1 MLHNLKHNRVL
12 HERNVLLNVRFL
24 DVPLVPR
31 EARFEIRDLGR
42 GFFVIQVNYGFMNT
56 PNVPKVL
63 AQAQASSLY
72 FDMMET
78 SFFLSRETLLPR
90 PTPAFAMWRQRLFA
104 WMARNGQAATAYFQI
119 PSNRVIELGA
129 QVRL

>member
-1 MLHNLKHNRVL
+1 
-12 HERNVLLNVRFL
+12 
-24 DVPLVPR
+24 
-31 EARFEIRDLGR
+31 
-42 GFFVIQVNYGFMNT
+42 MNT
-56 PNVPKVL
+56 PNIPKVL
-63 AQAQASSLY
+63 DQAHKQSLY

-90 PTPAFAMWRQRLFA
+90 ESPAFALWRQRLFA

-129 QVRL
+129 QVKL